1 MMTNWRAQRPADG
14 EHAPFYTGYLA
25 KLPDG
30 DILDTL
36 SAQRANVIETL
47 SAIPPDK
54 RRYRYAPD
62 KWSVM
67 EMLRH
72 MIDTEWVFSYRALW
86 IARADQSPLPD
97 MDQAAFVANTDVSNQ
112 HLDEWIE
119 EFGDLRSASLRLFGS
134 FDEEVFSRVGTSSG
148 NRTTVRALIWISAGH
163 VAHHL
168 DVLRER
174 YL

>member
-62 KWSVM
+62 KWS
-67 EMLRH
+67 E
-72 MIDTEWVFSYRALW
+72 IGRA
-86 IARADQSPLPD
+86 SC
-97 MDQAAFVANTDVSNQ
+97 
-112 HLDEWIE
+112 
-119 EFGDLRSASLRLFGS
+119 
-134 FDEEVFSRVGTSSG
+134 
-148 NRTTVRALIWISAGH
+148 
-163 VAHHL
+163 
-168 DVLRER
+168 RER
-174 YL
+174 V